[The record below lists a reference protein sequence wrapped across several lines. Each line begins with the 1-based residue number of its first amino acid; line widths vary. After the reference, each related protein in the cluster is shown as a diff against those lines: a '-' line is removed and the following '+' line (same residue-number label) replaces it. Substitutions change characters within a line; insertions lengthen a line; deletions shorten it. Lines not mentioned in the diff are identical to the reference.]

1 MLNELIVECTDY
13 DFKESL
19 EAEKPKSWLKSVS
32 AFANGSGG
40 TLFFGVGNDK
50 KCIGLENVQLTADKI
65 SELINSRISPVPSY
79 SLLPINEGGL
89 NIIAITVNP
98 GISTPYYYKADGICQ
113 AYVRLGNETIEA
125 PLYILNELILKGTGK
140 TYDGIV
146 TGHRFEDFSFSI
158 LTSDFYERTS
168 TKFIESDFYSFGLVS
183 KDGFLTNAGLLLA
196 DSNSVRHSRIFAT
209 RWNGNDKIS
218 EQEVLDDKEFSGS
231 LIKQLHETLSF
242 FKTNTKISWHK
253 EKDRTI
259 YEPEYDEEAITE
271 AVVNGIIHRDYN
283 NLGSEVC
290 LNIFDNRI
298 EITSPGGAFD
308 GQKIPEIVTS
318 TLRSTRRNPIIADL
332 FWRMKYM
339 NRRGSGLANITAKT
353 NALFN
358 DVGNHVKYDVDP
370 YSFSVLIDNAKVE
383 AIKPKELDL
392 IQYLENNPNASI
404 ETISNSLGI
413 PKSTL
418 GLKIQ
423 ELKKNGFIENVGTT
437 RKNIWIVKK

>member
-1 MLNELIVECTDY
+1 MFKELVAECTDY

-19 EAEKPKSWLKSVS
+19 EIEKPKSWLKSIS

-40 TLFFGVGNDK
+40 TLFFGVGNDGN
-50 KCIGLENVQLTADKI
+50 CIGLVNTQTTADKI
-65 SELINSRISPVPSY
+65 SELINSRISPAPSY
-79 SLLPINEGGL
+79 SLLPINENGK
-89 NIIAITVNP
+89 NVIAVTVNP

-125 PLYILNELILKGTGK
+125 PLYMLNELILKGTGK

-146 TGHRFEDFSFSI
+146 TGYRFEDYAFSI
-158 LTSDFYERTS
+158 LTSDFYERTK
-168 TKFIESDFYSFGLVS
+168 TKFTESDFQSFGLIS
-183 KDGFLTNAGLLLA
+183 NEGFLTNAGLLLA
-196 DSNSVRHSRIFAT
+196 DSNRFRHSRIFCT

-231 LIKQLHETLSF
+231 LIKQLHEALSF
-242 FKTNTKISWHK
+242 FKTNTKLSWHK
-253 EKDRTI
+253 EKDGTV

-271 AVVNGIIHRDYN
+271 ALVNGIIHRDYN

-290 LNIFDNRI
+290 MNIYNDRI

-308 GQKIPEIVTS
+308 GQRIPQTVTS

-353 NALFN
+353 NMLFN
-358 DVGNHVKYDVDP
+358 DGSNHVRYDVDP
-370 YSFSVLIDNAKVE
+370 YSFSVLIDNARVKTFKHEDSNLV
-383 AIKPKELDL
+383 
-392 IQYLENNPNASI
+392 QYLESNPYASI
-404 ETISNSLGI
+404 EAISTALGI

-418 GLKIQ
+418 GLRLQ
-423 ELKKNGFIENVGTT
+423 NLKEAGLIENKGTT
-437 RKNIWIVKK
+437 RKNIWIIKK